1 MIRKP
6 RAAGFSLIE
15 LLLVLAI
22 LGIISG
28 IAIPYYIGQRR
39 RARTVG
45 DAEANAQVLRML
57 LESYKADNGVYGA
70 SGATYT
76 WTYTSGTPTGGAS
89 ATALNFTPKGQSRM
103 NYNLAIAGA
112 GLTYTLSVKDP
123 SIGNAVIYTVN
134 QAGSA
139 TITKY

>member
-22 LGIISG
+22 LGIVSG
-28 IAIPYYIGQRR
+28 IAVPYYLSQRR
-39 RARTVG
+39 RARTIG

-70 SGATYT
+70 SGAAYT
-76 WTYTSGTPTGGAS
+76 WTYTSANPTGGS
-89 ATALNFTPKGQSRM
+89 AAKALNFTPKGQSRM
-103 NYNLAIAGA
+103 NYSLAIGGA
-112 GLTYTLSVKDP
+112 GLTYTLKVKDP
-123 SIGNAVIYTVN
+123 SIGSAVVYTVN

-139 TITKY
+139 TVAKY

>member
-22 LGIISG
+22 LGIVSG
-28 IAIPYYIGQRR
+28 IAVPYYLSQRR
-39 RARTVG
+39 RARVIG
-45 DAEANAQVLRML
+45 DAESNAQVLRML
-57 LESYKADNGVYGA
+57 LESYKADNGIYGA

-76 WTYTSGTPTGGAS
+76 WTYTSATPTGGS
-89 ATALNFTPKGQSRM
+89 AAKALNFNPKGESRM
-103 NYNLAIAGA
+103 NYSLAISSA
-112 GLTYTLSVKDP
+112 GLAYTLKVKDP
-123 SIGNAVIYTVN
+123 FINNAVVYTVN

-139 TITKY
+139 TVAKY